1 MYEILKEYS
10 YDDALNFTFY
20 KKVIFDYDSEERYFC
35 LTVKNHECGN
45 DQNILLDFIYDSDDF
60 EEKAQTTIRE
70 YLLNYIVEHLWAE
83 VDFYNIENVKIE
95 QLEDGIKIN
104 NKVFDI
110 TKYYG
115 ANDYDAL
122 YEITTNY
129 IVDLKSAGVCLNH

>member
-1 MYEILKEYS
+1 MYEILKEYA
-10 YDDALNFTFY
+10 YDDAIGFTFY

-83 VDFYNIENVKIE
+83 VDFYNIENIKIE

-104 NKVFDI
+104 NKVFEI

-122 YEITTNY
+122 YESTTNY
-129 IVDLKSAGVCLNH
+129 IVDLKNVGVCLNH